1 MACSGDRSPEGRLH
15 THWGKGQAGVWEAS
29 LEETPGILSG
39 SPFSLP
45 GDILALVFGLLF
57 AATSIAF
64 LLQLRRQHRYL
75 WPSLG
80 TAFFRITQNSRTA
93 NELSFGVGFSD
104 SRSLFYRHRSGTKDG
119 VTYSPAEMTE
129 TGA

>member
-1 MACSGDRSPEGRLH
+1 MLGVVRDLYLWLSCQNEAPEISCESSPQYTFYLAACFTLLTLRLH
-15 THWGKGQAGVWEAS
+15 TPDGMFWRLKPWGFPEHSLGKGSGDMGSQLAGTLLASPEA
-29 LEETPGILSG
+29 
-39 SPFSLP
+39 PFPLP

-80 TAFFRITQNSRTA
+80 TA
-93 NELSFGVGFSD
+93 
-104 SRSLFYRHRSGTKDG
+104 LF
-119 VTYSPAEMTE
+119 V
-129 TGA
+129 